1 MPAKPEKRDE
11 HYVLALCSDTLGL
24 PCIGQ
29 QSFDWLRGDPSLKN
43 GKRKTLPIDG
53 YFEELGLVVEY
64 HERQH
69 SEAVPF
75 FDSKVTST
83 AMLRGPQRSLY
94 DARKAALIPQ
104 HGMALLVIDYR
115 DFANKEGKIVHD
127 PARDRQIVAALLAR
141 TAQCTEHGVVTN
153 FPVPLAETPAEP

>member
-1 MPAKPEKRDE
+1 MLE
-11 HYVLALCSDTLGL
+11 LCSDTLGL

-75 FDSKVTST
+75 FDNKLTST
-83 AMLRGPQRSLY
+83 GMLRGPQRKLY
-94 DARKAALIPQ
+94 DARKAALIAQ
-104 HGMALLVIDYR
+104 HGLTLLVIDYR
-115 DFANKEGKIVHD
+115 DFENKRGKIERD
-127 PARDRQIVAALLAR
+127 LGRDRKIVAALLDRA
-141 TAQCTEHGVVTN
+141 AQCTEHGVVTN